1 VLQWPRPSQVLAPP
15 LWVAPVQVRGTLQA
29 VLAFATW
36 HPPDPSQVPVLPQG
50 GLAEHVLPSLG
61 VPPAAMDVQ
70 VPGVAV
76 QVWHPP
82 VQLDEQ
88 HTFCTQ

>member
-1 VLQWPRPSQVLAPP
+1 
-15 LWVAPVQVRGTLQA
+15 
-29 VLAFATW
+29 
-36 HPPDPSQVPVLPQG
+36 
-50 GLAEHVLPSLG
+50 
-61 VPPAAMDVQ
+61 MDVQ

-88 HTFCTQ
+88 QTFCTQKPLPHSPAPLHDCPALLRQLPLKQA